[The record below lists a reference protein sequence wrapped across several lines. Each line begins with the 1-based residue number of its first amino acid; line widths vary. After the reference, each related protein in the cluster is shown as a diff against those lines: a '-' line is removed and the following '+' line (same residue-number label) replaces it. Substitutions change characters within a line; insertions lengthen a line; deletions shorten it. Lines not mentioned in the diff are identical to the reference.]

1 MILLMHFVFNLI
13 VLVLIELEVYT
24 LFDWCPCIRFRSAGA
39 FRQGP
44 KLIKDDDVITEENQR
59 KQEII
64 DQAKNPTPG
73 IAAMPMPGAPKGSGG
88 SSMDQGG
95 DEAIPK
101 IKYSPYFDSYA
112 ETSQF

>member
-1 MILLMHFVFNLI
+1 
-13 VLVLIELEVYT
+13 
-24 LFDWCPCIRFRSAGA
+24 
-39 FRQGP
+39 
-44 KLIKDDDVITEENQR
+44 
-59 KQEII
+59 
-64 DQAKNPTPG
+64 
-73 IAAMPMPGAPKGSGG
+73 MPGAPKGSGG